1 MTTDQASVVETAGRP
16 STTVARSKVPLDFPK
31 HSKLYWALA
40 DAWTVCW
47 RNLLQVPR
55 APELLVFTTI
65 QPVMFVLLF
74 RYVFGGAISVP
85 GGSYVNFLMAGIFV
99 QTVAFGSITTGI
111 GLADDLG
118 KGIVDRF
125 RSLPMARSAVL
136 LGRTLSDLVRNTFT
150 VVVMLLVGIGVGFR
164 PHGTAGQYI
173 LAVLLLLLFSFAFSW
188 IAATVGLVVGSVE
201 AAQSG
206 GFIWLFPLTFASS
219 AFVTVTSMPGWLQA
233 FAKHQPVTVTVD
245 AIRGWTLGTPI
256 GTSGW
261 QALGWCLGIL
271 AVFMPLSV
279 ARYKRT
285 ASR

>member
-1 MTTDQASVVETAGRP
+1 MTTDQASAAE
-16 STTVARSKVPLDFPK
+16 TTVARSGPVARSAVQLDFPK
-31 HSKLYWALA
+31 RSRLSWALA

-150 VVVMLLVGIGVGFR
+150 VIVMLIVGVAVGFR
-164 PHGTAGQYI
+164 PDGSALDYI
-173 LAVLLLLLFSFAFSW
+173 LAFVLLLLFSFAFSW
-188 IAATVGLVVGSVE
+188 IAATVGLAVGSVE

-219 AFVTVTSMPGWLQA
+219 AFVPVDSMPGWLQA
-233 FAKHQPVTVTVD
+233 FAEHQPVTVTVN
-245 AIRGWTLGTPI
+245 AIRAWTLGLPV
-256 GTSGW
+256 GTAGW

-279 ARYKRT
+279 AKYKRT

>member
-1 MTTDQASVVETAGRP
+1 MTTDQASVTESSARRSG
-16 STTVARSKVPLDFPK
+16 TVARSAVPLDFP
-31 HSKLYWALA
+31 HRSKLSWALL

-150 VVVMLLVGIGVGFR
+150 VIVMLIVGIAVGFR
-164 PHGTAGQYI
+164 PDGTALDYV
-173 LAVLLLLLFSFAFSW
+173 LAFVLLLLFSFAFSW
-188 IAATVGLVVGSVE
+188 IAATVGLAVGSVE

-219 AFVTVTSMPGWLQA
+219 AFVPVASMPGWLQT
-233 FAKHQPVTVTVD
+233 FAEHQPVTVTVN
-245 AIRGWTLGTPI
+245 AIRAWTLGLPV
-256 GTSGW
+256 GTAGW
-261 QALGWCLGIL
+261 QALAWCLGIL
-271 AVFMPLSV
+271 AVFMPMSV

>member
-1 MTTDQASVVETAGRP
+1 MSLGWVIADSAVLAKRYLLRYVR
-16 STTVARSKVPLDFPK
+16 VPAFI
-31 HSKLYWALA
+31 
-40 DAWTVCW
+40 
-47 RNLLQVPR
+47 
-55 APELLVFTTI
+55 VFSAI

-74 RYVFGGAISVP
+74 RYVFGGAIAVP

-150 VVVMLLVGIGVGFR
+150 VIVMLIVGIAVGFR
-164 PHGTAGQYI
+164 PDGTAFDYV
-173 LAVLLLLLFSFAFSW
+173 LAFVLLLLFSFAFSW
-188 IAATVGLVVGSVE
+188 IAATVGLAVGSVE

-219 AFVTVTSMPGWLQA
+219 AFVPVASMPGWLQT
-233 FAKHQPVTVTVD
+233 FAEHQPVTVTVD
-245 AIRGWTLGTPI
+245 AIRAWTLGTPI
-256 GTSGW
+256 GTAGW
-261 QALGWCLGIL
+261 QALAWCLGIL
-271 AVFMPLSV
+271 AVFMPMSV

>member
-1 MTTDQASVVETAGRP
+1 MTTDQASAVAAETRRSGA
-16 STTVARSKVPLDFPK
+16 VARSTVPLDFP
-31 HSKLYWALA
+31 HRGRLSWALL

-74 RYVFGGAISVP
+74 RYVFGGAIAVP

-150 VVVMLLVGIGVGFR
+150 VIVMLIVGIAVGFR
-164 PHGTAGQYI
+164 PDGSAFDYL
-173 LAVLLLLLFSFAFSW
+173 LAFVLLLLFSFAFSW
-188 IAATVGLVVGSVE
+188 IAATVGLAVGSVE

-219 AFVTVTSMPGWLQA
+219 AFVPVASMPGWLQA
-233 FAKHQPVTVTVD
+233 FAEHQPVTVTVD
-245 AIRGWTLGTPI
+245 AIRAWTLGTPI
-256 GTSGW
+256 GTAGW
-261 QALGWCLGIL
+261 QALGWCVGIL

>member
-1 MTTDQASVVETAGRP
+1 MTTDQASEVESRRAGAIAH
-16 STTVARSKVPLDFPK
+16 SAVQLDFPRR
-31 HSKLYWALA
+31 SNLSWALL

-150 VVVMLLVGIGVGFR
+150 VIVMLIVGVAVGFR
-164 PHGTAGQYI
+164 PDGTVFDYV
-173 LAVLLLLLFSFAFSW
+173 LAFVLLLLFSFAFSW
-188 IAATVGLVVGSVE
+188 IAATVGLAVGSVE

-219 AFVTVTSMPGWLQA
+219 AFVPVASMPGWLQT
-233 FAKHQPVTVTVD
+233 FAEHQPVTVTVN
-245 AIRGWTLGTPI
+245 AIRAWTLGLPV
-256 GTSGW
+256 GTAGW
-261 QALGWCLGIL
+261 QALAWCLGIL

-285 ASR
+285 TSR

>member
-1 MTTDQASVVETAGRP
+1 VTTDQASVTESSARRSGA
-16 STTVARSKVPLDFPK
+16 VARSAVPLDFPQRG
-31 HSKLYWALA
+31 KLSWALL

-150 VVVMLLVGIGVGFR
+150 VIVMLIVGIAVGFR
-164 PHGTAGQYI
+164 PDGTTFDYV
-173 LAVLLLLLFSFAFSW
+173 LAFILLLLFSFAFSW
-188 IAATVGLVVGSVE
+188 IAATVGLAVGSVE

-219 AFVTVTSMPGWLQA
+219 AFVPVASMPGWLQT
-233 FAKHQPVTVTVD
+233 FAEHQPVTVTVN
-245 AIRGWTLGTPI
+245 AIRAWTLGLPV
-256 GTSGW
+256 GTAGW
-261 QALGWCLGIL
+261 QALAWCLGIL
-271 AVFMPLSV
+271 AVFMPMSV

-285 ASR
+285 ASK

>member
-1 MTTDQASVVETAGRP
+1 MSTDQASAVTAQARP
-16 STTVARSKVPLDFPK
+16 PGTVARSAVHLDFP
-31 HSKLYWALA
+31 HRSRLSWALL

-136 LGRTLSDLVRNTFT
+136 LGRTLSDLVRNSFT
-150 VVVMLLVGIGVGFR
+150 VVVMLIVGIAVGFR
-164 PHGTAGQYI
+164 PDGTVPDYI
-173 LAVLLLLLFSFAFSW
+173 LAFLLLLLFSFAFSW
-188 IAATVGLVVGSVE
+188 IAATVGLAVGSVE

-219 AFVTVTSMPGWLQA
+219 AFVPVDSMPSWLQA
-233 FAKHQPVTVTVD
+233 FAEHQPVTVTVD
-245 AIRGWTLGTPI
+245 AIRAWTLGTPI
-256 GTSGW
+256 GTAGW
-261 QALGWCLGIL
+261 QAFAWCVGIL
-271 AVFMPLSV
+271 AVFMPMSV
-279 ARYKRT
+279 RRYKHT